1 MEYDFI
7 KKLNDYFGDIW
18 VAYSE
23 NGIGYYGHKNQYSEK
38 LFVDFSEEEKIK
50 IYKRWESYIS
60 FSSWSKLGDKEILTI
75 EKEQKTYYET
85 RGKNQ
90 IFYEKEMPKIFVT
103 HLKRPFFLFDKTLY
117 YREALSYKI
126 HVGLI
131 KIIAEK
137 KLGNLEN
144 YRIDFKKNN
153 KQLSIIEFSPKKKVN
168 KKERRR

>member
-1 MEYDFI
+1 MKYDFI
-7 KKLNDYFGDIW
+7 KKLDDYFGDISI
-18 VAYSE
+18 AYSE

-38 LFVDFSEEEKIK
+38 LFIDFSEKEKIK
-50 IYKRWESYIS
+50 IYKEWESYIS

-75 EKEQKTYYET
+75 EKEQKTYYEM

-90 IFYEKEMPKIFVT
+90 ISYEKEMPKIYVT
-103 HLKRPFFLFDKTLY
+103 HLKRPFLFDKTLY